1 MQTMGSGSIGETRR
15 SGFKSQCSHHPISFY
30 QSCPLLTNEAIQ
42 LKTQITRISFYQ
54 NAKILA
60 ILYMPIGLIYALIG
74 AVFLLMD
81 VDYLKYTGYI
91 FLSMPLW
98 LSLAVVGAHYA
109 VAAVYNYLASKVGGF
124 EFEFTEVED

>member
-1 MQTMGSGSIGETRR
+1 M
-15 SGFKSQCSHHPISFY
+15 
-30 QSCPLLTNEAIQ
+30 
-42 LKTQITRISFYQ
+42 KTQITRISFYQ

-60 ILYMPIGLIYALIG
+60 ILYIPVGLVYALIG
-74 AVFLLMD
+74 AAFLLMD
-81 VDYLKYTGYI
+81 LEYLKFTGYV

-124 EFEFTEVED
+124 EFEFTEIED

>member
-1 MQTMGSGSIGETRR
+1 M
-15 SGFKSQCSHHPISFY
+15 
-30 QSCPLLTNEAIQ
+30 
-42 LKTQITRISFYQ
+42 KTQITKISFYQ

-60 ILYMPIGLIYALIG
+60 ILYIPVGLVYALIG

-81 VDYLKYTGYI
+81 EDYLRFTGYV

-124 EFEFTEVED
+124 EFEFTEIED

>member
-1 MQTMGSGSIGETRR
+1 
-15 SGFKSQCSHHPISFY
+15 
-30 QSCPLLTNEAIQ
+30 
-42 LKTQITRISFYQ
+42 
-54 NAKILA
+54 
-60 ILYMPIGLIYALIG
+60 MPIGLIYALIG

>member
-1 MQTMGSGSIGETRR
+1 MR
-15 SGFKSQCSHHPISFY
+15 
-30 QSCPLLTNEAIQ
+30 
-42 LKTQITRISFYQ
+42 TQITRISYYQ

-60 ILYMPIGLIYALIG
+60 ILYLPIALIYALIG
-74 AVFLLMD
+74 VAFLLTGLE
-81 VDYLKYTGYI
+81 YLKYTSYV

-124 EFEFTEVED
+124 EFDFTEVE

>member
-1 MQTMGSGSIGETRR
+1 M
-15 SGFKSQCSHHPISFY
+15 
-30 QSCPLLTNEAIQ
+30 
-42 LKTQITRISFYQ
+42 KTQITRISFYQ

-60 ILYMPIGLIYALIG
+60 ILYIPVGLVYALIG
-74 AVFLLMD
+74 VAFLLMD
-81 VDYLKYTGYI
+81 IEYLKFTGYV

-124 EFEFTEVED
+124 EFEFTEIKD

>member
-1 MQTMGSGSIGETRR
+1 M
-15 SGFKSQCSHHPISFY
+15 
-30 QSCPLLTNEAIQ
+30 
-42 LKTQITRISFYQ
+42 KTQITRISFYQ

-60 ILYMPIGLIYALIG
+60 ILYIPVGLVYALIG
-74 AVFLLMD
+74 AAFLLMD
-81 VDYLKYTGYI
+81 LEYLKFTGYV

-98 LSLAVVGAHYA
+98 LSLAVVGAHYV

>member
-1 MQTMGSGSIGETRR
+1 MR
-15 SGFKSQCSHHPISFY
+15 
-30 QSCPLLTNEAIQ
+30 
-42 LKTQITRISFYQ
+42 TQITRISYYQ

-60 ILYMPIGLIYALIG
+60 ILYIPVGLVYALIG

-81 VDYLKYTGYI
+81 HEYLKFTGYV

-98 LSLAVVGAHYA
+98 LSLAVVGSHYV

-124 EFEFTEVED
+124 EFEFTEIED

>member
-1 MQTMGSGSIGETRR
+1 M
-15 SGFKSQCSHHPISFY
+15 
-30 QSCPLLTNEAIQ
+30 
-42 LKTQITRISFYQ
+42 KTQITKISFYQ

-60 ILYMPIGLIYALIG
+60 ILYIPVGLVYALIG

-81 VDYLKYTGYI
+81 EDYLRFTGYV

-98 LSLAVVGAHYA
+98 LSLAVVGAHYV

-124 EFEFTEVED
+124 EFEFTEIED

>member
-1 MQTMGSGSIGETRR
+1 M
-15 SGFKSQCSHHPISFY
+15 
-30 QSCPLLTNEAIQ
+30 
-42 LKTQITRISFYQ
+42 KTQITRISFYQ

-60 ILYMPIGLIYALIG
+60 ILYIPVGLVYALIG
-74 AVFLLMD
+74 AALLLMD
-81 VDYLKYTGYI
+81 IEYLKFTGYV

-124 EFEFTEVED
+124 EFEFTEIED

>member
-1 MQTMGSGSIGETRR
+1 
-15 SGFKSQCSHHPISFY
+15 
-30 QSCPLLTNEAIQ
+30 

-60 ILYMPIGLIYALIG
+60 ILYIPVGLVYALLG
-74 AVFLLMD
+74 VAFLLMD
-81 VDYLKYTGYI
+81 IEYLKFTGYV
-91 FLSMPLW
+91 FLSMPIW

-124 EFEFTEVED
+124 EFEFTEIKD

>member
-1 MQTMGSGSIGETRR
+1 M
-15 SGFKSQCSHHPISFY
+15 
-30 QSCPLLTNEAIQ
+30 
-42 LKTQITRISFYQ
+42 KTQITRISFYQ

-60 ILYMPIGLIYALIG
+60 ILYIPVGLVYALIG
-74 AVFLLMD
+74 AAFLLMD
-81 VDYLKYTGYI
+81 VEYLKLTGYV

-124 EFEFTEVED
+124 EFEFTEIKD

>member
-1 MQTMGSGSIGETRR
+1 M
-15 SGFKSQCSHHPISFY
+15 
-30 QSCPLLTNEAIQ
+30 
-42 LKTQITRISFYQ
+42 KTQITKISFYQ

-60 ILYMPIGLIYALIG
+60 ILYIPVGLVYALIG

-81 VDYLKYTGYI
+81 EDYLRFTGYV

-98 LSLAVVGAHYA
+98 LSLAVVGAHYL

-124 EFEFTEVED
+124 EFEFTEIED

>member
-1 MQTMGSGSIGETRR
+1 M
-15 SGFKSQCSHHPISFY
+15 
-30 QSCPLLTNEAIQ
+30 
-42 LKTQITRISFYQ
+42 KTQITRISYYQ

-60 ILYMPIGLIYALIG
+60 ILYIPVGLVYALIG
-74 AVFLLMD
+74 VAFLLMD
-81 VDYLKYTGYI
+81 VEYLKFTGYV

-124 EFEFTEVED
+124 EFEFTEIED

>member
-1 MQTMGSGSIGETRR
+1 M
-15 SGFKSQCSHHPISFY
+15 
-30 QSCPLLTNEAIQ
+30 
-42 LKTQITRISFYQ
+42 KTQITKISFYQ

-60 ILYMPIGLIYALIG
+60 ILYIPVGLVYALIG

-81 VDYLKYTGYI
+81 EDYLRFTGYV

-98 LSLAVVGAHYA
+98 LSLAVVGAHYV

-124 EFEFTEVED
+124 EFEFTEIKD

>member
-1 MQTMGSGSIGETRR
+1 MRPADLGSNPSAPTNR
-15 SGFKSQCSHHPISFY
+15 FY
-30 QSCPLLTNEAIQ
+30 YSYWNNIHYRTNEALQ

-60 ILYMPIGLIYALIG
+60 ILYVPIGLIYALIG
-74 AVFLLMD
+74 AAFLLMD
-81 VDYLKYTGYI
+81 VEYLKLTGYV

-109 VAAVYNYLASKVGGF
+109 VATVYNYLASKVGGF
-124 EFEFTEVED
+124 EFEFTEIKD

>member
-1 MQTMGSGSIGETRR
+1 MR
-15 SGFKSQCSHHPISFY
+15 
-30 QSCPLLTNEAIQ
+30 
-42 LKTQITRISFYQ
+42 TQITRISYYQ

-60 ILYMPIGLIYALIG
+60 ILYLPIALIYALIG
-74 AVFLLMD
+74 VAFLLTGLE
-81 VDYLKYTGYI
+81 YLKYTGYV

-124 EFEFTEVED
+124 EFDFTEVE